1 MVWKRQAAV
10 PASVLVLVLALFPL
24 RLQAQ
29 PVQFHPLGVAHG
41 LEVKV
46 ATSVIV
52 DHNGFLWVASRE
64 GLYRYDGYAVKSFL
78 PSSDEHDRALPDADL
93 RALFEDRDGY
103 IWVATNTAGLSR
115 YDPRSGNFRHFRHSA
130 TDPHTLSHD
139 SIYGMAQD
147 GDGMLW
153 AGSQIGL
160 NRVNPA
166 DGTVQRF
173 RHDPADPR
181 SLAQD
186 YVYDVLADG
195 GERIWVATLGG
206 GVDLWQKGRRG
217 FAHFDLA
224 RLTAGADAL
233 NSVFALARHGAHS
246 LYAGTRQGLVH
257 VDTASGR
264 ASLVPITSGAEAQ
277 PTITAMAWGPR
288 GRLWMTTMGRGVLVL
303 DPASGDIESAN
314 PQPLGAEGQLPTLP
328 QLSVHISGDSIFV
341 GTWGSGVYLA
351 RLQQQRYTLVAPGDQ
366 SGQLRNSNVT
376 AILAPATAG
385 PGWVGTFGG
394 GLQPLAPGGARAGK
408 LSGSEDALWTDG
420 ILAVTRRS
428 DRSLLAGSNHGLWTL
443 NADGSERQLIDADSG
458 VGLGPG
464 YVTSVLEDRS
474 GTLWVGVGGSG
485 LYHLPAGKD
494 RFESFAHDPQ
504 RPDSLSGNYI
514 STLTALDDGRLL
526 VGTRSSGL
534 NLCRTNPWHCRRF
547 GRAEGLGQH
556 NVTALHR
563 GARGAIWVGTDGG
576 GLHQLAA
583 DGDRLQL
590 VQRWTQRDGLL
601 SDSIMG
607 IVEDDDGSLWLSTR
621 QGLSRLQ
628 PRSGAVVNHVAES
641 GLPVTHFNSRTATR
655 DRQFLYFGGLGGLVR
670 IPAGTPMSPRAPSPV
685 RLVDL
690 SRAARGD
697 AISTRSAAALQSVR
711 SNWGEML
718 SFTFAALDFAQG
730 RHEYQYRLA
739 ADEAWRPL
747 GSRRELTLLE
757 LSPGHHQ
764 LSVRGRD
771 VFGRWGQSPPLALEV
786 VPPWWMTNWFR
797 SGAVLLLLLLGGALH
812 HYRLRGLRR
821 RNAQLEELRR
831 QKEAALQQAE
841 ESREDLAD
849 AHAGLRHLTARLHS
863 AREDQ
868 RQQIA
873 RELHDELG
881 QTLTAAKI
889 NLQRVARAA
898 NDTGEQGRLRESVT
912 MLDSMIRQVRNISLS
927 LRPPLL
933 DDAGLVEALKVFLR
947 SLGDRAAV
955 DIDFHADSD
964 FDDVTRDIRTVAFR
978 LVQEAVNNVLRHA
991 GASQITVTL
1000 RRLDN
1005 ALQLLIEDDGC
1016 GFEPADVW
1024 QRVKRGEHLGLLGMQ
1039 ERVHGFG
1046 GTLALDA
1053 SPGSGSRITA
1063 VIPL

>member
-1 MVWKRQAAV
+1 MVWRWLA
-10 PASVLVLVLALFPL
+10 LVLALFPL
-24 RLQAQ
+24 WSEAQ
-29 PVQFHPLGVAHG
+29 PVQFRPLGVAHG

-46 ATSVIV
+46 ATSLIV

-64 GLYRYDGYAVKSFL
+64 GLYRYDGYAVKAFL
-78 PSSDEHDRALPDADL
+78 PSSEHNNALPDADV

-115 YDPRSGNFRHFRHSA
+115 YDPRSGNFRHFRHRA
-130 TDPHTLSHD
+130 TDPITLSHD

-147 GDGMLW
+147 GDGMVW

-160 NRVNPA
+160 NRLNPEN
-166 DGTVQRF
+166 GKVQRF
-173 RHDPADPR
+173 LHDPADPQ
-181 SLAQD
+181 SLSQD

-206 GVDLWQKGRRG
+206 GVDLWQRGHSG

-224 RLTAGADAL
+224 KLTAGADAL
-233 NSVFALARHGAHS
+233 NSVFALARRGAHS

-257 VDTASGR
+257 VDTATGR
-264 ASLVPITSGAEAQ
+264 ADIVPIGPSDEVQ
-277 PTITAMAWGPR
+277 PTVTAMAWGPR
-288 GRLWMTTMGRGVLVL
+288 ERLWMTTMGRGVLVF
-303 DPASGDIESAN
+303 DPASGDIVQAN
-314 PQPLGAEGQLPTLP
+314 PQPLGAEDQLPALP
-328 QLSVHISGDSIFV
+328 QLSLYISGDSVFV
-341 GTWGSGVYLA
+341 GTWGNGVYLA
-351 RLQQQRYTLVAPGDQ
+351 RLQQHQYTLVA
-366 SGQLRNSNVT
+366 SGENSGGLLHHNVT
-376 AILAPATAG
+376 AILAPAAADD
-385 PGWVGTFGG
+385 GWIGTFGG
-394 GLQPLAPGGARAGK
+394 GLQPLEHENTRAGQ
-408 LSGSEDALWTDG
+408 LPGREDALWKDG
-420 ILAVTRRS
+420 ILAIARRG
-428 DRSLLAGSNHGLWTL
+428 DGSLLAGSNHGLWTL
-443 NADGSERQLIDADSG
+443 NADGSERRLIDADSG
-458 VGLGPG
+458 MGLGPG
-464 YVTSVLEDRS
+464 YVTSLLEDSS
-474 GTLWVGVGGSG
+474 GALWVGVGGSG
-485 LYHLPAGKD
+485 LYHLPAGKG
-494 RFESFAHDPQ
+494 RFESFAHDPE

-514 STLTALDDGRLL
+514 STLLALDGGRLL

-534 NLCRTNPWHCRRF
+534 NLCTTNPWRCQRF
-547 GRAEGLGQH
+547 GRTEGLGHH
-556 NVTALHR
+556 NVTGLHQ
-563 GARGAIWVGTDGG
+563 GARGHIWVGTDGG
-576 GLHQLAA
+576 GLHELVA
-583 DGDRLQL
+583 DGDQL
-590 VQRWTQRDGLL
+590 NLVHRWTQRDGLL
-601 SDSIMG
+601 SDSVMG

-628 PRSGAVVNHVAES
+628 PRSGAVINHVAES

-655 DRQFLYFGGLGGLVR
+655 DRASLYFGGLGGMVK
-670 IPAGTPMSPRAPSPV
+670 IPAGTPMIPREPSPV

-697 AISTRSAAALQSVR
+697 AITTRSAAALTAVH

-739 ADEAWRPL
+739 NDEAWRPL

-757 LSPGHHQ
+757 LSPGNHQ

-771 VFGRWGQSPPLALEV
+771 VFGSWGQSPPLQLDV

-797 SGAVLLLLLLGGALH
+797 SAAVVILILLVSALH

-821 RNAQLEELRR
+821 RNAELEELRR
-831 QKEAALQQAE
+831 QKEAALEQAE
-841 ESREDLAD
+841 SSREDLAD

-898 NDTGEQGRLRESVT
+898 NDSGQQGRLRESVS

-933 DDAGLVEALKVFLR
+933 DEAGLVEALKVFLR
-947 SLGDRAAV
+947 SLGDRAEV
-955 DIDFHADSD
+955 KMDFQADSG
-964 FDDVTRDIRTVAFR
+964 FDDVSSDVRTVAFR

-991 GASQITVTL
+991 GASQIVVRL

-1005 ALQLLIEDDGC
+1005 ALHLYIEDDGC
-1016 GFEPADVW
+1016 GFESADVW

-1039 ERVHGFG
+1039 ERVHSFG
-1046 GTLALDA
+1046 GTLSLDA
-1053 SPGSGSRITA
+1053 FPGSGSRVTA
-1063 VIPL
+1063 VIPI

>member
-1 MVWKRQAAV
+1 MSWRWLALV
-10 PASVLVLVLALFPL
+10 PALFPL
-24 RLQAQ
+24 WSEAQ
-29 PVQFHPLGVAHG
+29 PVQFRPLGVAHG

-46 ATSVIV
+46 ATSLIV

-78 PSSDEHDRALPDADL
+78 PSSVHDNALPDADV

-115 YDPRSGNFRHFRHSA
+115 YDPRSGNFRHFRHRA
-130 TDPHTLSHD
+130 TDPNTLSHD

-147 GDGMLW
+147 SDGMVW

-160 NRVNPA
+160 NRVNPE
-166 DGTVQRF
+166 DGQVQRF
-173 RHDPADPR
+173 LHDPADPH
-181 SLAQD
+181 SLSQD

-195 GERIWVATLGG
+195 GERLWIATLGG
-206 GVDLWQKGRRG
+206 GVDLWQKGQSG
-217 FAHFDLA
+217 FTHYDLA
-224 RLTAGADAL
+224 KLTAGSDAL
-233 NSVFALARHGAHS
+233 NSVFALARRGAHS

-257 VDTASGR
+257 VDTATGR
-264 ASLVPITSGAEAQ
+264 ADIVAIAPGDEDE
-277 PTITAMAWGPR
+277 PTVTAMAWGPR
-288 GRLWMTTMGRGVLVL
+288 ERLWMATMGHGVLVF
-303 DPASGDIESAN
+303 DPASGDVEPAN
-314 PQPLGAEGQLPTLP
+314 PQPLGGEDQLPALP
-328 QLSVHISGDSIFV
+328 QLSLEIHGDSVFV
-341 GTWGSGVYLA
+341 GTWGNGVYLA
-351 RLQQQRYTLVAPGDQ
+351 RLQRQPYTLVA
-366 SGQLRNSNVT
+366 SGEDSGALRHHNVT
-376 AILAPATAG
+376 AILAPAAAG
-385 PGWVGTFGG
+385 AGWVGTFGG
-394 GLQPLAPGGARAGK
+394 GVQPLESGNTRAGK
-408 LSGSEDALWTDG
+408 LPGGEDALWTDG
-420 ILAVTRRS
+420 ILAIARRS
-428 DRSLLAGSNHGLWTL
+428 DGSLLAGSNHGLWTL
-443 NADGSERQLIDADSG
+443 NADGSGRHLIDADSG
-458 VGLGPG
+458 MGLGQG
-464 YVTSVLEDRS
+464 YVTSVLQDS
-474 GTLWVGVGGSG
+474 AGALWVGVGGSG
-485 LYHLPAGKD
+485 LYHLPPGEG
-494 RFESFAHDPQ
+494 RFESFTHDPE

-514 STLTALDDGRLL
+514 STLLALDAGRLL

-534 NLCRTNPWHCRRF
+534 NLCTTKPWRCQRF
-547 GRAEGLGQH
+547 GRAQGLGHH
-556 NVTALHR
+556 NVTGLHR
-563 GARGAIWVGTDGG
+563 DARGHIWVGTDGG
-576 GLHQLAA
+576 GLHELVA
-583 DGDRLQL
+583 DGDQL
-590 VQRWTQRDGLL
+590 KLVHRWTQRDGLL
-601 SDSIMG
+601 SDSVMG

-641 GLPVTHFNSRTATR
+641 GLPVTHFNLRTATR
-655 DRQFLYFGGLGGLVR
+655 DRQALYFGGLGGLVR
-670 IPAGTPMSPRAPSPV
+670 IPAGTPMNPRAPSPV

-697 AISTRSAAALQSVR
+697 AITTRSAAALEKVR

-739 ADEAWRPL
+739 NDEAWRPL

-757 LSPGHHQ
+757 LSPGDHQ

-771 VFGRWGQSPPLALEV
+771 VFGRWGQSPPLELEV

-797 SGAVLLLLLLGGALH
+797 SAAVVMLILLVGALH

-821 RNAQLEELRR
+821 RNAELEELRR
-831 QKEAALQQAE
+831 QKEAALEQAE
-841 ESREDLAD
+841 SSREDLVD

-863 AREDQ
+863 AKEDQ

-889 NLQRVARAA
+889 NLQRVARVAS
-898 NDTGEQGRLRESVT
+898 DSGEQGRLRESVT

-933 DDAGLVEALKVFLR
+933 DDAGLVEALRVFLR
-947 SLGDRAAV
+947 SLGDRA
-955 DIDFHADSD
+955 DIQMDFHADSD
-964 FDDVTRDIRTVAFR
+964 FDDVSRDIRTVAFR

-991 GASQITVTL
+991 GASQIVVRL

-1005 ALQLLIEDDGC
+1005 ALHLFIEDDGC

-1039 ERVHGFG
+1039 ERVRSFG

-1053 SPGSGSRITA
+1053 FPGSGSRITA
-1063 VIPL
+1063 VIPI